1 MTSAAVTLG
10 IAIPTLVDALM
21 RVGAA
26 LYIDYPPRPS
36 AARNRK
42 SRCRH
47 RRLVEAGKVETVSTY
62 HFDDMMGESRSRQP
76 MLVAMKPDDW
86 HDRKEGIDGEVE
98 LTER

>member
-10 IAIPTLVDALM
+10 IAIPTLVDAPM
-21 RVGAA
+21 R
-26 LYIDYPPRPS
+26 PRPS

-47 RRLVEAGKVETVSTY
+47 RRLVEAGKVKTVSTN
-62 HFDDMMGESRSRQP
+62 HLDDMMGESRSRQP

-86 HDRKEGIDGEVE
+86 HDRKEG
-98 LTER
+98 LPH

>member
-47 RRLVEAGKVETVSTY
+47 KVETVSTY
-62 HFDDMMGESRSRQP
+62 HFDDMMGKSRSRQP